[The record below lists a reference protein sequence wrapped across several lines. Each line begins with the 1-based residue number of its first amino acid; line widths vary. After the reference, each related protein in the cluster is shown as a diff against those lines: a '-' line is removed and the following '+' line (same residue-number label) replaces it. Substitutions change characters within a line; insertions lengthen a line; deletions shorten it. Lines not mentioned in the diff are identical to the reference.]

1 MAPMVA
7 VATEAEEFAKLARA
21 AGQFK
26 VGIMVE
32 TPSIVYELRH
42 LGGVVDFISVGTN
55 DLSQYLFASDRMN
68 PNLGAMLNPWQP
80 ALIQALGQI
89 ASESKTQGIY
99 SGVCGESGSDPAFA
113 VVLAGMGFDSVS
125 SSRSQVGAVRT
136 ALSSMSMDDAREV
149 YQAVIG
155 ARSADET
162 KSIALAKLAQFAG

>member
-7 VATEAEEFAKLARA
+7 LATEAAEFVALARA
-21 AGQFK
+21 AGDFK

-80 ALIQALGQI
+80 ALIQALAQI
-89 ASESKTQGIY
+89 ASESKRNGIY
-99 SGVCGESGSDPAFA
+99 SGVCGEAGSDPAFA
-113 VVLAGMGFDSVS
+113 VVLAGMGYDSVS

-136 ALSSMSMDDAREV
+136 ALSALSQEDATAVFE
-149 YQAVIG
+149 AVIG
-155 ARSADET
+155 ARSADEA
-162 KSIALAKLAQFAG
+162 KSIALEKLAQFAG